1 MLSQQKF
8 LTAIKNDLRVR
19 RAEIHEGGVDGQ
31 NETYLEWSALVR
43 YQRRVQD
50 AGDDQSK
57 LEIVVKSLEK
67 NHAVGRS
74 QNWRGQ
80 ATV

>member
-1 MLSQQKF
+1 VLSQHKF

-19 RAEIHEGGVDGQ
+19 RAEIHERGVDGQ

-43 YQRRVQD
+43 YQRRVHD

-57 LEIVVKSLEK
+57 LEAIVASLEK
-67 NHAVGRS
+67 QGGLCGGQRWRERS
-74 QNWRGQ
+74 
-80 ATV
+80 TV